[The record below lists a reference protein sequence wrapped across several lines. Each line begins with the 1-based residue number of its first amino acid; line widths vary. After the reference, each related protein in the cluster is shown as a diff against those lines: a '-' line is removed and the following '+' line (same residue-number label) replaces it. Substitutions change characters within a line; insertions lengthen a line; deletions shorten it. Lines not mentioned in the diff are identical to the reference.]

1 MMWTIFFVRIQF
13 ICGAEFLLRGVTL
26 AKKKKTTMN
35 VEVIHVEMLFK
46 EHYDITVMMSWT
58 VCSKGLA
65 AVLSDSFYE
74 W

>member
-1 MMWTIFFVRIQF
+1 
-13 ICGAEFLLRGVTL
+13 
-26 AKKKKTTMN
+26 MN